1 MKPLEA
7 LAVLDQA
14 TDPRNSGKLS
24 RTDYANTQ
32 VALQVL
38 AEALTPVSGSNPPV
52 GTDASKP

>member
-1 MKPLEA
+1 VKPLEA

-32 VALQVL
+32 IALQVL
-38 AEALTPVSGSNPPV
+38 AEALSPKDPPIIAP
-52 GTDASKP
+52 DKP

>member
-24 RTDYANTQ
+24 RADYAATQ
-32 VALQVL
+32 QALQVL
-38 AEALTPVSGSNPPV
+38 AEALSP
-52 GTDASKP
+52 KPSEGPEQGAP